1 MDRLGLTYNYSEMSW
16 VHKATGSVFSLK
28 YLNSKD
34 NSSLQTELFKIT
46 GFVLDASELDI
57 MRKPTVQLSKLMEE
71 NL

>member
-28 YLNSKD
+28 HLNSKD
-34 NSSLQTELFKIT
+34 NASLQTELFKVT

-57 MRKPTVQLSKLMEE
+57 MRKPPVQLSKLMEE